1 MSIIEN
7 QIKDAALTHVS
18 GVNGNKACYDSF
30 IAGAEF
36 IQKSEVKN
44 LKSVKLAKAV
54 DTLRQHLAKDT
65 TEGSYFHTWQSNI
78 AMAFVDAYQW
88 KKSKN
93 NIVTEKDI
101 HSIANDAAV
110 HFLNLLIK

>member
-1 MSIIEN
+1 MDIIKK
-7 QIKDAALTHVS
+7 QIEDAALAHVS
-18 GVNGNKACYDSF
+18 DVNGNKACYDSF

-36 IQKSEVKN
+36 IKKSEVKK
-44 LKSVKLAKAV
+44 LKSVKLSKAV
-54 DTLRQHLAKDT
+54 ETLKEHLAKDT
-65 TEGSYFHTWQSNI
+65 TEGSLFHTYQSNI
-78 AMAFVDAYQW
+78 AMAFVDAYNW

-93 NIVTEKDI
+93 NVVTDKDI